1 VEAHTP
7 SVYYWWWQYLKRNE
21 GYIQTC
27 HDGGQGPCS
36 ELYSDFGDVRGD
48 HFATWWRAKGKYLF
62 AEPDKKYEFKRVTKP
77 LPDVA
82 YSDDSVMIVQVPL
95 GEPSTALIAQF
106 KDLLDF
112 CNRENNVSGQ

>member
-1 VEAHTP
+1 
-7 SVYYWWWQYLKRNE
+7 
-21 GYIQTC
+21 
-27 HDGGQGPCS
+27 
-36 ELYSDFGDVRGD
+36 LYSDFGDVRGD